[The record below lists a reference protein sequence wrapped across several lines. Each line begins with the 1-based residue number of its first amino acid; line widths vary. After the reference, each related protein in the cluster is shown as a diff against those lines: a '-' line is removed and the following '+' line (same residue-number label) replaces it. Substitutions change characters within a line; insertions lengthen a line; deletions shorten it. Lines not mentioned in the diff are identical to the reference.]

1 MGRSQYAEQQTASP
15 RSGLLRVP
23 GRVCTVWALL
33 MVLFAC
39 EGVDQEAG
47 PASTSSI
54 REPTGDRSA
63 RITRVVNGLR
73 HEITFTNRPDS
84 AMSITSRMGHYRV
97 PAVAIAVID
106 DYRVAWVRTFGSKRA
121 GADQPVT
128 EETLYHAKSVSK
140 PVAAVSALKL
150 VERGELSLDVPL
162 DSLLTSWSVPD
173 NDHTR
178 ATEPTLRHLLSH
190 SGGFTRGGVDSYL
203 PSEELP
209 TLLESLRGRAP
220 ATVDPVT
227 VDFEPG
233 TGTRYSGGGY
243 GVLQLL
249 LQDRTGRS
257 FAALA
262 DSLVFRP
269 LGMHHSYFPR
279 KMPAELEPFAATG
292 HDVHGEPV
300 PGGRE
305 ILPIQAAGGLWS
317 TARDLARFV
326 VALEE
331 AWAGRSDDLLG
342 RATVREMM
350 TPHADDWGLGLRLSR
365 PDSVLRFQHTG
376 SGDGF
381 RAIIVGYPSRGDGA
395 VVLANADGAGEL
407 RYEILRAAAAE
418 YGWPGYRRDR
428 RTMASVDSGSVA
440 QLAGHYEWNSGIVTT
455 VRYRDGRLEARFGD
469 EGRFRPLMPIGTDEF
484 VTWSNEVYAF
494 RRDSAGTP
502 AGLTWRGENGDEY
515 SAVRLDAGP

>member
-1 MGRSQYAEQQTASP
+1 MCAVGAI
-15 RSGLLRVP
+15 LV
-23 GRVCTVWALL
+23 ALS
-33 MVLFAC
+33 AC
-39 EGVDQEAG
+39 EAG
-47 PASTSSI
+47 GEDTDPGPTGDA
-54 REPTGDRSA
+54 RERAGDRSA

-73 HEITFTNRPDS
+73 HEIMFTNRPDS
-84 AMSITSRMGHYRV
+84 AMSLTSRMRHYRI
-97 PAVAIAVID
+97 PAVAIAMID
-106 DYRVAWVRTFGSKRA
+106 DYRVAWVRSYGSKRA
-121 GADQPVT
+121 AADRPAT
-128 EETLYHAKSVSK
+128 EETLFHAKSVSK
-140 PVAAVSALKL
+140 PVTAVTTLKL
-150 VERGELSLDVPL
+150 AERGEVSLDVPL

-173 NDHTR
+173 NEYTR

-190 SGGFTRGGVDSYL
+190 SAGFTRSGVDSYL
-203 PSEELP
+203 PSEDLP
-209 TLLESLRGRAP
+209 TLLESVEGRPP

-227 VDFEPG
+227 VTFEPG

-269 LGMHHSYFPR
+269 LGMHHSFFPR
-279 KMPAELEPFAATG
+279 KMPGELEAFAATG
-292 HDVHGEPV
+292 HDVHGEPI
-300 PGGRE
+300 PGDRE
-305 ILPIQAAGGLWS
+305 ILPIQAAGGLWT
-317 TARDLARFV
+317 TARDLAQFV
-326 VALEE
+326 IALEE
-331 AWAGRSDDLLG
+331 AWSGRSDDLLE

-350 TPHADDWGLGLRLSR
+350 SPHADDWGLGLRLSR

-381 RAIIVGYPSRGDGA
+381 KAIIIGYPSRGDGA

-407 RYEILRAAAAE
+407 RYEILRSAAEE

-428 RTMASVDSGSVA
+428 RTMAAVDSASISE
-440 QLAGHYEWNSGIVTT
+440 LAGDYEWNSGIVTT
-455 VRYRDGRLEARFGD
+455 VRYRNGRLQARFGD

-515 SAVRLDAGP
+515 SAVRLNMDP